1 MSYGTTLTLGNTGVA
16 ATEYLTRYFS
26 LTDRL
31 YDEQDQLLLNTP
43 EALETLRLLL
53 DARPCVQPSYSKW
66 WRETAKAFAAGDT
79 AMTVL
84 FSNYASEITGL
95 STKIASDIGTTF
107 VPGGNPLMGGGS
119 IGVCRYSQNKKEAL
133 NFIRWLCSEE
143 IASAMTYLGSASPCQ
158 ATYDNYQIIDLYPWL
173 ALTKES
179 MTASHV
185 KRWPQRQGDGFNE
198 RKFLNIM
205 GLQIMHAIN
214 GFVEPATAVQN
225 MQKEMER
232 II

>member
-53 DARPCVQPSYSKW
+53 DARPCVQPSYSNW
-66 WRETAKAFAAGDT
+66 WRETVKAFAAGDT

-133 NFIRWLCSEE
+133 NFIRWFCSEE

-158 ATYDNYQIIDLYPWL
+158 ATYDNYQIIDWYPWL

-225 MQKEMER
+225 MKKEMER

>member
-1 MSYGTTLTLGNTGVA
+1 M
-16 ATEYLTRYFS
+16 
-26 LTDRL
+26 
-31 YDEQDQLLLNTP
+31 LNTP

-53 DARPCVQPSYSKW
+53 DARPCVQPSYSNW

-133 NFIRWLCSEE
+133 NFIRWFCSEE

-198 RKFLNIM
+198 YYGIADYACYQWICRAGYSGTEYAKRNGENNIRSEFW
-205 GLQIMHAIN
+205 QENAPVN
-214 GFVEPATAVQN
+214 F
-225 MQKEMER
+225 
-232 II
+232 

>member
-43 EALETLRLLL
+43 EALEALRLLL
-53 DARPCVQPSYSKW
+53 DARPCVQPSYSNW

-79 AMTVL
+79 A
-84 FSNYASEITGL
+84 
-95 STKIASDIGTTF
+95 
-107 VPGGNPLMGGGS
+107 
-119 IGVCRYSQNKKEAL
+119 
-133 NFIRWLCSEE
+133 
-143 IASAMTYLGSASPCQ
+143 
-158 ATYDNYQIIDLYPWL
+158 
-173 ALTKES
+173 
-179 MTASHV
+179 
-185 KRWPQRQGDGFNE
+185 E

-214 GFVEPATAVQN
+214 GFVEPATAVKN